1 MSFFQELKRRN
12 VFRVGIAY
20 AVAGWLLLQ
29 FTEVLSELLQLP
41 PEIGPIVVTFV
52 AIGLPVALL
61 LAWAYELT
69 PEGLKRESEISADQ
83 SITAHTG
90 KKLNGLIMGML
101 VLAVAYLLVD
111 KFLLRTPKPEPL
123 DTVIAVPLEVNEHS
137 SEPADELPQIDPH
150 SIAVLPFTNR
160 SPVADDE
167 FFIDGIHDDLLTN
180 LARVGDLKVISRTS
194 VGRYRDT
201 EKSIPEIAA
210 ELGVATIMEGAVQ
223 RAGDMVRIN
232 VQLIDANTDE
242 HLWAEIFDRELS
254 TQNLFAIQSEIA
266 EKIAESLQAQLT
278 PEESRQLQSQPT
290 ENLAAYSAYL
300 RGMRDFE
307 RREIESMQNALAEFR
322 RAVELD
328 PEFAQA
334 WAGIAFVA
342 TVMPS
347 WGAMSKED
355 GFAIAEPA
363 ALRAL
368 SINPEL
374 GESQLAMGVMLE
386 ADDEASAAYFERAI
400 KLMPGYAPAF
410 QWYGNLLQDMPNQEE
425 RALQMFRR
433 AAELDPLSPLM
444 RHQVARHLLFMGRF
458 EEAQATLEALVE
470 TDPDF
475 FPGVSFM
482 SVVLAPQG
490 QFDEAVRWDRRSAQ
504 LDPDSFFPLLGQIF
518 SMLDLQDEEGLVA
531 MREVIAQQPDRVRPI
546 LEAFLE
552 TGIAAVNHR
561 WSGAIENIQGAPPA
575 PFFDPAKEML
585 GWMHT
590 LNRDYPRARQAMEQ
604 HQAQFFDPETRSL
617 AIEEQTENACNIGYV
632 LVKTGDPELG
642 RALVEDTI
650 AFANSTL
657 AEESIHFPWGGNL
670 HHCYAITGDWDK
682 SLEIMQTL
690 FDHGHHISWW
700 ERNFLEYYDPLRGDP
715 RFESLMQQISDEMAR
730 QRQSLRDEPELA
742 GP

>member
-41 PEIGPIVVTFV
+41 PEIGPIVVAFV

-69 PEGLKRESEISADQ
+69 PEGLKRESEISAEQ

-111 KFLLRTPKPEPL
+111 KFLLRGASPAPS
-123 DTVIAVPLEVNEHS
+123 DTVIAVQPDDVEDI
-137 SEPADELPQIDPH
+137 SEPADEVPEIDPH

-160 SPVADDE
+160 SPVAEDE

-201 EKSIPEIAA
+201 EKSIPEIAR
-210 ELGVATIMEGAVQ
+210 ELGVGTIMEGAVQ
-223 RAGDMVRIN
+223 RAGNMVRIN
-232 VQLIDANTDE
+232 VQLIDAKTDE

-278 PEESRQLQSQPT
+278 PEETRQLQSQPT

-300 RGMRDFE
+300 RGIRDFE
-307 RREIESMQNALAEFR
+307 RREIGAMQNALAEFR

-334 WAGIAFVA
+334 WAGIAYVA
-342 TVMPS
+342 SVMPA
-347 WGAMSKED
+347 WGGLTEEE
-355 GFAIAEPA
+355 GLTIAEPA
-363 ALRAL
+363 AQRAME
-368 SINPEL
+368 INPEL
-374 GESQLAMGVMLE
+374 GESQLAMAVITQ
-386 ADDEASAAYFERAI
+386 ADADASAAYFERALE
-400 KLMPGYAPAF
+400 LMPGHAPAY
-410 QWYGNLLQDMPNQEE
+410 QWYGNLLQVMPNQEE
-425 RALQMFRR
+425 RALEMFRR

-444 RHQVARHLLFMGRF
+444 RHQIARQFLFMGRF
-458 EEAQATLEALVE
+458 EDAQATLEALVE

-475 FPGVSFM
+475 FPAVGLM
-482 SVVLAPQG
+482 SDVLAAQG
-490 QFDEAVRWDRRSAQ
+490 QLDDAMRWARKSTQ
-504 LDPDSFFPLLGQIF
+504 LDPDSLFPVLGQIF
-518 SMLDLQDEEGLVA
+518 TLVDLQDEEGLMA
-531 MREVIAQQPDRVRPI
+531 LREMIAARSDRVSV
-546 LEAFLE
+546 AGDTFLDI
-552 TGIAAVNHR
+552 GIALVNHR
-561 WSGAIENIQGAPPA
+561 WSGVIESIQNVP
-575 PFFDPAKEML
+575 PFFAPAMEVL
-585 GWMHT
+585 GWTHT
-590 LNRDYPRARQAMEQ
+590 LNRDYPAARQAYEAY
-604 HQAQFFDPETRSL
+604 QAEFFDPETRSL
-617 AIEEQTENACNIGYV
+617 AVEERTAQACTVGYV

-642 RALVEDTI
+642 RALVEETISFTNDRLTKDTRHAI
-650 AFANSTL
+650 SAANL
-657 AEESIHFPWGGNL
+657 D
-670 HHCYAITGDWDK
+670 HCYAIIGDWDK
-682 SLEIMQTL
+682 SLEMMQTM
-690 FDHGHHISWW
+690 FDHGHYTNWW
-700 ERNFLEYYDPLRGDP
+700 ERNFLEYFDPLRGDP
-715 RFESLMQQISDEMAR
+715 RFESMMQKVSDEMAR
-730 QRQSLRDEPELA
+730 QRQSLRNQPELA